1 MQAWGRLGGYLR
13 RGVSSFSGPFLP
25 FGGAVDII
33 VVQQKDGSFK
43 SSPWYVR
50 FGKFQRVMKAAKREK
65 VKVSVSVNGVETD
78 FHMCLNPKGEVF
90 FLHANN
96 QHGEEEELEEQEE
109 WELADEEDELRGS
122 NKRQF
127 KSKSANFGLEDRV
140 IAMNDSRN
148 SRINRLVFGPRSG
161 GGEDGDADSVER
173 AEVAAKL
180 LDLRWS
186 TNLTFDELPHTE
198 RKKTRGVNLDKE
210 KVKFE
215 SGKVLHATT
224 VQLPEGGKIEGVI
237 KGVDLEIP
245 VKDCGNCDV
254 ADVGNIAKFQK
265 SRTVNIGRRDCS
277 VKKVSVNTPTSEQL
291 SSLNLKEGRNTI
303 TFCFSTPMMGTRQV
317 SNE

>member
-1 MQAWGRLGGYLR
+1 MQAWGRLGGYIK
-13 RGVSSFSGPFLP
+13 RGVCSFSGPFLP

-96 QHGEEEELEEQEE
+96 QHGEEEELEELEE
-109 WELADEEDELRGS
+109 RELAEEDEGENLWSCDDIQLRGS

-140 IAMNDSRN
+140 VAMNDSQN
-148 SRINRLVFGPRSG
+148 SRINRFVLGPRSG
-161 GGEDGDADSVER
+161 GDADSVER

-186 TNLTFDELPHTE
+186 TNLSFDELSHT
-198 RKKTRGVNLDKE
+198 E

-215 SGKVLHATT
+215 SGKVLRATT
-224 VQLPEGGKIEGVI
+224 VQLPEV
-237 KGVDLEIP
+237 
-245 VKDCGNCDV
+245 NDV
-254 ADVGNIAKFQK
+254 
-265 SRTVNIGRRDCS
+265 
-277 VKKVSVNTPTSEQL
+277 
-291 SSLNLKEGRNTI
+291 
-303 TFCFSTPMMGTRQV
+303 
-317 SNE
+317 